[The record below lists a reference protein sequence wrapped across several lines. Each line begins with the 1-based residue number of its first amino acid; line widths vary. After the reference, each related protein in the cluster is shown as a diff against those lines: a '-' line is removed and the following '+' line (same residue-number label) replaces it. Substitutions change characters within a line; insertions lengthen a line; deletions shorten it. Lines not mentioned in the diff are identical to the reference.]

1 MAFSPPFKWDN
12 KLYVHML
19 MEIIWQREKNVDAGM
34 RDYKC
39 EVTEWKKWRNLS
51 GQVEGLPLV
60 GAW

>member
-1 MAFSPPFKWDN
+1 
-12 KLYVHML
+12 ML

>member
-1 MAFSPPFKWDN
+1 
-12 KLYVHML
+12 
-19 MEIIWQREKNVDAGM
+19 M

-60 GAW
+60 GA